1 MADYRF
7 ERECRTAYSEAYTIL
22 EGETPI
28 ARVDLHF
35 TPSVAHGT
43 LNVSESVTQEGIQ
56 DIIETVD
63 QELVMTADVTCE
75 DFVVVVYQGREI
87 GTFSSQDFEDETE
100 GEGDEEEKPENKP
113 SW

>member
-1 MADYRF
+1 MADYHF
-7 ERECRTAYSEAYTIL
+7 ERECRTAGSEAYTIL
-22 EGETPI
+22 EGDAPI
-28 ARVDLHF
+28 ARIDLHF

-63 QELVMTADVTCE
+63 QELVMTADVSCE

-87 GTFSSQDFEDETE
+87 GTFSSQDFEDEGEGQEDE
-100 GEGDEEEKPENKP
+100 GEKHENKS